1 MKTSK
6 TIEFPKSVCI
16 QNSRGKRLEVE
27 LTNEGGEMLGIVYVD
42 EIPYHV
48 FYASRKEI
56 GKGGNKFVVDRDP
69 GYQPRLTSSDK
80 CLLIA
85 PYSK

>member
-1 MKTSK
+1 MKASK
-6 TIEFPKSVCI
+6 TIELSKTVWI
-16 QNSRGKRLEVE
+16 QNSRGERLEVE
-27 LTNEGGEMLGIVYVD
+27 LTNEGGEMLGVVYVD

-48 FYASRKEI
+48 FYASKREI
-56 GKGGNKFVVDRDP
+56 GPGGDTFVIDRDP
-69 GYQPRLTSSDK
+69 DYQPRLASSKK

>member
-1 MKTSK
+1 MANSRK
-6 TIEFPKSVCI
+6 KSVWI
-16 QNSRGKRLEVE
+16 QNSRGERLEVE
-27 LTNEGGEMLGIVYVD
+27 LTKEGDEMLGIVYID

-56 GKGGNKFVVDRDP
+56 GRGGNKFVVDRDP
-69 GYQPRLTSSDK
+69 GYQPRVTSSK
-80 CLLIA
+80 ECLLIA